1 MEGLAVLVEALQRG
15 SEAVWEPPD
24 RPRLGRVPADL
35 RDALQADR
43 EAVRRVLTRA
53 AAFRA
58 HLAGPGPAPVLVL
71 PDRPAGAGGCIS
83 CGLPAATIRCALC
96 SLACWIALGRT
107 PPPNVLGA
115 P

>member
-1 MEGLAVLVEALQRG
+1 VEGLAVLVEALQRG

-35 RDALQADR
+35 RERLYADR
-43 EAVRRVLTRA
+43 EAVRQVMARA

-58 HLAGPGPAPVLVL
+58 HLTDPGPAPVLVL
-71 PDRPAGAGGCIS
+71 PDRGPEAGGCIS
-83 CGLPAATIRCALC
+83 CGTATPTVRCSLC
-96 SLACWIALGRT
+96 SLACWIALGLA
-107 PPPNVLGA
+107 PPSNILGA